1 MLIDIWQRSIRNYLG
16 VNDVSSGTTSAAPLI
31 RRALA
36 ASGYII
42 ERGHWIDS
50 APGGG
55 VYCRRCGVFVK
66 EVKHRRLK
74 ISYRDVLFSSVGESE
89 LLDKH
94 GYDLNPHRLMHLLA
108 TMKDHCRERH
118 LAWDGSISCHHPVG
132 QLHCLF
138 CGKKW
143 PWNNRHNMKQQPC
156 SSSSRQR
163 SNTLMVGFLFVCWI
177 QIAGSLST
185 NLDFLVGSPLS
196 VDDYVRK
203 PVSPLHHPLLLH
215 LLRRFLD
222 PLCRVHLVILFLISV
237 CFTLMTWADALL
249 TGVAWHLPVFP

>member
-1 MLIDIWQRSIRNYLG
+1 MLIDIWQRSIRNCLG
-16 VNDVSSGTTSAAPLI
+16 VNDVSSDTTSAAPLI

-89 LLDKH
+89 LLDKP

-108 TMKDHCRERH
+108 TVKDHCREHH

-156 SSSSRQR
+156 SSGSRQR
-163 SNTLMVGFLFVCWI
+163 SNTPDGWLSFRMLDSDRREFIYKLGLPRREPPVRRRLRQKTSVSTSSPYSFAPPAEVSRS
-177 QIAGSLST
+177 SLPSSSGDPV
-185 NLDFLVGSPLS
+185 LDLGVFHF
-196 VDDYVRK
+196 DD
-203 PVSPLHHPLLLH
+203 
-215 LLRRFLD
+215 
-222 PLCRVHLVILFLISV
+222 
-237 CFTLMTWADALL
+237 M
-249 TGVAWHLPVFP
+249 G